1 MRIATYKSG
10 EQVEVLMING
20 GWSTIQLQGGQ
31 KKVRNSEISG
41 VKEVKVAPKAP
52 PKAAR
57 ERKPIDINTRKN
69 GKVDSIYLLQYGASK
84 VQLPD
89 GTTKRALDCGD
100 EVASKMRAMTLDQ
113 VYEFAAK
120 TCKSDE
126 KALRA
131 KYAGLNLGM
140 QRMNL
145 GNLVRKAL
153 RGG

>member
-20 GWSTIQLQGGQ
+20 GWSTIKLRGGQ
-31 KKVRNSEISG
+31 KKVRNSEISS
-41 VKEVKVAPKAP
+41 VKEVSHAAKAP

-69 GKVDSIYLLQYGASK
+69 GKVDSLYLLQYGASK
-84 VQLPD
+84 VQLAD
-89 GTTKRALDCGD
+89 GTVKRALDCGD
-100 EVASKMRAMTLDQ
+100 EVAAKMRTMTLEQ
-113 VYEFAAK
+113 VYTFAAK
-120 TCKSDE
+120 TCKTDE

-131 KYAGLNLGM
+131 RYENLNLGM

-153 RGG
+153 RGA

>member
-1 MRIATYKSG
+1 MRVATYKSG

-20 GWSTIQLQGGQ
+20 GWSTIRLQGGQ
-31 KKVRNSEISG
+31 KKVRNSEISS
-41 VKEVKVAPKAP
+41 VKEVKHAQKAP

-57 ERKPIDINTRKN
+57 EKKPIDINTRKN
-69 GKVDSIYLLQYGASK
+69 GKVDSLYLLQYVSTR
-84 VQLPD
+84 VTRSD
-89 GTTKRALDCGD
+89 GGLKRALDCGD
-100 EVASKMRAMTLDQ
+100 EVASKMRAMTIDE
-113 VYEFAAK
+113 VFTFAAK
-120 TCKSDE
+120 TCKTDE

-153 RGG
+153 RGD

>member
-10 EQVEVLMING
+10 EQVEVLGISG

-41 VKEVKVAPKAP
+41 VKEVSHATKAP

-57 ERKPIDINTRKN
+57 EKKPIDINTRKN
-69 GKVDSIYLLQYGASK
+69 GKVDSLYLLQYGASK

-89 GTTKRALDCGD
+89 GTVKRALDCGD
-100 EVASKMRAMTLDQ
+100 EVASKMRTMTLDQ
-113 VYEFAAK
+113 VYEFAAR

-145 GNLVRKAL
+145 GNLVRKAI